1 MIYAITFGFI
11 VLDFVTGLIKA
22 CKSSSFKSSMM
33 REGLFHKMGEVLCV
47 ALAILIQVAEGY
59 LNLGINLPVAD
70 ATCAYIVLMEI
81 GSALENICA
90 INPELSAKKLL
101 EIVGIGKDDER
112 K

>member
-11 VLDFVTGLIKA
+11 VLDFMTGLIKA
-22 CKSSSFKSSMM
+22 CKSSSFKSSVM

-47 ALAILIQVAEGY
+47 ALGVLIQYAEGY
-59 LNLGINLPVAD
+59 LNLDINLPVAS
-70 ATCAYIVLMEI
+70 AVCTYIVLMEI
-81 GSALENICA
+81 GSASENICA

-101 EIVGIGKDDER
+101 GIIGIGKDDD

>member
-1 MIYAITFGFI
+1 MIYAITLGFI
-11 VLDFVTGLIKA
+11 VLDFATGLIKA
-22 CKSSSFKSSMM
+22 CKSSSFKSSAM

-47 ALAILIQVAEGY
+47 TLGVLIQYAEGY